1 MINVTK
7 FKNELINK
15 YNYYNA
21 CVDILNKS
29 NDDYIDFLFLHLSKN
44 ICFKISKLNQQ
55 NNNDYIKQIYIEKN
69 NNYNINIIELY
80 GKYLLDEEKDIISKG
95 SFNVYFYIEKYPKKK
110 TKEYYFFKN
119 RRDFL
124 IPCFLHNKTIEFLE
138 LLNITNSEIYFNRL
152 RMFFDTIKK
161 LRTNFKTIDRLG
173 IIVDG
178 SATLTIHNVRKMED
192 LDLIIYHPDFKKD
205 KIKNKL
211 KQIHKDLPFV
221 DAYFHDILFWDGEN
235 KKVLDKQVSFI
246 TNNKITDFYY
256 VPFTPSLHYYFYGTK
271 IILLNYNLRYR
282 AMRHY
287 PKNIA
292 DLIITRIKLNINVP
306 KINKLGDFINANNE
320 KMYDKQEFIRIMI
333 KYLDKFGYKMNY
345 DKVMS
350 ELELITK

>member
-1 MINVTK
+1 MINVIK
-7 FKNELINK
+7 FKNELIDK
-15 YNYYNA
+15 YKYYNA

-29 NDDYIDFLFLHLSKN
+29 NDDYIDFLFLHLTKN
-44 ICFKISKLNQQ
+44 ICFKISKSNQQ
-55 NNNDYIKQIYIEKN
+55 NIKKILIDKN
-69 NNYNINIIELY
+69 NNYNINIIKLY

-95 SFNVYFYIEKYPKKK
+95 SFDVYFYIEKYPKKK

-173 IIVDG
+173 ILVDG

-192 LDLIIYHPDFKKD
+192 LDLIIYHPDFKTD
-205 KIKNKL
+205 KIKKKL
-211 KQIHKDLPFV
+211 FKIHKESPFI
-221 DAYFHDILFWDGEN
+221 DAYFHNVLSWDGED

-320 KMYDKQEFIRIMI
+320 KMYDKQDFIRIMI

-345 DKVMS
+345 DKVMN